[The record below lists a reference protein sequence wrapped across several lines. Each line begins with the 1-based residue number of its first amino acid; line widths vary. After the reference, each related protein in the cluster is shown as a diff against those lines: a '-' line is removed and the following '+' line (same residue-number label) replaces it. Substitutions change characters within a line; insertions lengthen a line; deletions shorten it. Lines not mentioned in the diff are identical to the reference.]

1 MAGIITSVIV
11 ARPAGFWIRVVA
23 ALLDFALFWLVKLSL
38 AVMASR
44 VWRSEPD
51 TAVGVQG
58 IVAACLALFVVLY
71 TIALHALEG
80 QTIGKLLVGVRVVSL
95 DGEPPAL
102 GASVLRFVAYAASLL
117 PLGLGLVMAGLRSD
131 KRALHDLLAG
141 TRVERLARPV
151 PVSREEAP
159 PPPPPAPEPEQLI
172 VP

>member
-1 MAGIITSVIV
+1 VIV
-11 ARPAGFWIRVVA
+11 AKPAGFWIRVVA

-51 TAVGVQG
+51 VALGAQG
-58 IVAACLALFVVLY
+58 IVAACMALFVVLY

-80 QTIGKLLVGVRVVSL
+80 QTVGKLLVGIRVVGL
-95 DGEPPAL
+95 DGEPPAF

-117 PLGLGLVMAGLRSD
+117 PLGLGFVMAGLRSD

-141 TRVERLARPV
+141 TRVERLASPV
-151 PVSREEAP
+151 HVSREAAP